1 MSNVLFYT
9 HNKEDLKRAVK
20 MILDEIRKTETISD
34 SPIDPE
40 EDRLTQK
47 EAAKFLGISVTSLI
61 SWKKKGIVP
70 YFQIGRSIFYS
81 KTELLKIARKNPG
94 LVKPSRK

>member
-1 MSNVLFYT
+1 MNKVVFYT

-20 MILDEIRKTETISD
+20 LIIDEIRKTETISN
-34 SPIDPE
+34 SPIHPE
-40 EDRLTQK
+40 EDRLSQK
-47 EAAKFLGISVTSLI
+47 EAAKLLGISITSLI

-81 KTELLKIARKNPG
+81 KTELLKITRKTQ
-94 LVKPSRK
+94 

>member
-20 MILDEIRKTETISD
+20 LIINEIRKIDTINA
-34 SPIDPE
+34 SPNNPE

-47 EAAKFLGISVTSLI
+47 EAADFLGISVTSII
-61 SWKKKGIVP
+61 SWKKQGRVP

-81 KTELLKIARKNPG
+81 KSELLAIARKNPE
-94 LVKPSRK
+94 LLRKNH